1 MIFSDLKTALRSIL
15 RNKVPSAISIL
26 GLGIGLGCI
35 IVLMALIIHEKS
47 FDRFVPDHQNIYR
60 IVFGT
65 SAQTHFPLA
74 ETMAREFPEVKD
86 YFRYYQ
92 ANTIQIKTSDNQ
104 IEREQNFGFADPSIF
119 RIMGIKFISGTP
131 ANSIGEVA
139 ISDKSAMDYFG
150 NYSPVGAVLKV
161 KFIDGYAA
169 LTVSGVY
176 TSFPSN
182 STLNPSFIADIKLS
196 NNLFRQF
203 QRSLGDYGNEDIHSF
218 DWKYTEFLSYLVLDK
233 NANAEELSVKMEKYK
248 EFIDNENKDNLHYR
262 LQPLSEIYMGS
273 ENIGGAF
280 FLRRGNPEE
289 LKYYVAIS
297 ILILM
302 ISLANYILLARAS
315 VSERIHE
322 LGTRKVFGASPGK
335 IRRMIILESNL
346 IVILSLIPATFII
359 DYGMTFINDTLNKTL
374 TNQVFLSPV
383 LWLLLVMVIFL
394 TGTLTGWLIG
404 LNYSKVPALFLFSGK
419 GIKPN
424 RSDKWNYSFLVLH
437 FVIFIILVSGVISV
451 SRQIKYSMSGYKGI
465 NPKNI
470 LVTQL
475 NTNELKKNFTAL
487 CDEVKKIPGVEGT
500 AGGSY
505 IPPFGNYLPVNLALP
520 DGEKVRF
527 DGLIMGE
534 GMVELLGIEVIEGSS
549 FGPFKE
555 GVPEILFNESSAKL
569 HNVKAG
575 DIFQGLKVR
584 GILKDFHAHS
594 LHTLI
599 QPMVILQQNPDRMGL
614 IAIKTNGK
622 NDEAVI
628 RRLRELYAQ
637 ISPDEIFET
646 GYLTDE
652 ITRFYGQERNHARI
666 IGAFSALA
674 TILSVMGLF
683 GISLISI
690 SRKTKQIGIRKVN
703 GASISEVLLMLNIDF
718 VKWILVSAVIAVPAS
733 IYLMTK
739 WLERFAYKAELSWW
753 IFGLACISAVLIALL
768 TVSWQSLRAATKNPV
783 EALRY
788 E

>member
-1 MIFSDLKTALRSIL
+1 MITSDLKAAIRSIL
-15 RNKVPSAISIL
+15 RNRIPSAISIL

-35 IVLMALIIHEKS
+35 IVLMALLIHEKS
-47 FDRFVPDHQNIYR
+47 FDRFIPGFQNVYR

-65 SAQTHFPLA
+65 SAQTHFPLV
-74 ETMAREFPEVKD
+74 ETMAGEYPEVKD

-92 ANTIQIKTSDNQ
+92 ANTLQIKTSDN
-104 IEREQNFGFADPSIF
+104 EMVREQNFGFADPSVF

-139 ISDKSAMDYFG
+139 ISDESAMNYFG
-150 NYSPVGAVLKV
+150 NLSPIGAVLQV
-161 KFIDGYAA
+161 KFTDGLAG

-176 TSFPSN
+176 SSFPSN

-196 NNLFRQF
+196 DKIFRQF
-203 QRSLGDYGNEDIHSF
+203 QRSLGDYGNEDTQSL
-218 DWKYTEFLSYLVLDK
+218 DWRFTEFLSYVVLDT
-233 NANAEELSVKMEKYK
+233 NADLEELSAKMEKYK
-248 EFIDNENKDNLHYR
+248 EFITNENKDKLQYK
-262 LQPLSEIYMGS
+262 LQPVSEIYLGS
-273 ENIGGAF
+273 GDIGGGF

-297 ILILM
+297 ILILI
-302 ISLANYILLARAS
+302 ISIANYILLARAS
-315 VSERIHE
+315 VSDRIHE
-322 LGTRKVFGASPGK
+322 LGTRKVFGASRGK
-335 IRRMIILESNL
+335 IRRMIIFESNL
-346 IVILSLIPATFII
+346 IVILSLLPATFII

-383 LWLLLVMVIFL
+383 LWLLLILVIFL

-404 LNYSKVPALFLFSGK
+404 LNYSRAPALTLISGRML
-419 GIKPN
+419 KPYRSN
-424 RSDKWNYSFLVLH
+424 RWNYSFLVLH
-437 FVIFIILVSGVISV
+437 FTIFIILVSGVIAV
-451 SRQIKYSMSGYKGI
+451 SKQIKYSMSGYAGI
-465 NPKNI
+465 NPENI

-475 NTNELKKNFTAL
+475 NTNELRKNFTAI
-487 CDEVKKIPGVEGT
+487 CDEAEKIPGVEST

-520 DGEKVRF
+520 DGERVRF

-549 FGPFKE
+549 FGPFKP
-555 GVPEILFNESSAKL
+555 GIPEILFNESSAKM

-575 DIFQGLKVR
+575 ENFLGFNVR

-614 IAIKTNGK
+614 IAIKTNGR
-622 NDEAVI
+622 NDEAVKK
-628 RRLRELYAQ
+628 RLRELYTQ

-652 ITRFYGQERNHARI
+652 IANFYGRERNHARI

-674 TILSVMGLF
+674 TILSMMGLF

-690 SRKTKQIGIRKVN
+690 SRRKREIGIRKVN
-703 GASISEVLLMLNIDF
+703 GASIAEVLLMLNTDF
-718 VKWILVSAVIAVPAS
+718 VRWVLVSIVIAVPAS
-733 IYLMTK
+733 IYLLSE
-739 WLERFAYKAELSWW
+739 WLKRFAYKTELSWW
-753 IFGLACISAVLIALL
+753 IFALAGLLAVLIALL
-768 TVSWQSLRAATKNPV
+768 TVSWQSLMAAERNPV
-783 EALRY
+783 ETLRY